1 MRIKK
6 LKRRIDGLFK
16 PYYISIVG
24 EAILNPAFWFGR
36 EKEQWTAGRVEI
48 WKDGSYDIDEYRFCT
63 NKESWFGWRDKN
75 DFRSY
80 SKRGLNRLRVWLEK
94 NYTDYPELFSC
105 PNCGSNK
112 IDYKI
117 NWEGKGSTATCRKCK
132 TVTYSQTK

>member
-1 MRIKK
+1 M
-6 LKRRIDGLFK
+6 FK

-36 EKEQWTAGRVEI
+36 ETENWRAGRVEI
-48 WKDGSYDIDEYRFCT
+48 WKDGPHDIDEYRFCT
-63 NKESWFGWRDKN
+63 NKESWFRWEDKN

-80 SKRGLNRLRVWLEK
+80 SKRGLEKLRVWLKK
-94 NYTDYPELFSC
+94 NYNHCPELFSC
-105 PNCGSNK
+105 PNCGSSK